1 MIEVLAGAGV
11 LAIGAVLLRAG
22 CAAHKPAPVDL
33 FLARLPELTQEYN
46 SCRGSLSA
54 IAANRSALLEQLVEE
69 RMITAG
75 VQYQAVLDSALR
87 NDYQKAIEKI
97 ELTMSI
103 LREAH
108 NLAFGR

>member
-1 MIEVLAGAGV
+1 
-11 LAIGAVLLRAG
+11 
-22 CAAHKPAPVDL
+22 
-33 FLARLPELTQEYN
+33 
-46 SCRGSLSA
+46 
-54 IAANRSALLEQLVEE
+54 
-69 RMITAG
+69 MITAG